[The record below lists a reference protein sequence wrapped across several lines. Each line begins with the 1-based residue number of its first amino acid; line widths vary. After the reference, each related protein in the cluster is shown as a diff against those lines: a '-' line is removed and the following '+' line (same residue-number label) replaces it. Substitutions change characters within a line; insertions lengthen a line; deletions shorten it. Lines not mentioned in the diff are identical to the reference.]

1 MVLWC
6 LQPNPPSLP
15 HCPASVLIAGEE
27 DREAAIELEALHA
40 MRAGTPTE
48 ASGNTWMDSIGPLWH
63 CADIIDWRL
72 ERRRHEQRT
81 QRVMTRKREKLA
93 TVRPPG
99 MTTSSQWH
107 WGLLLLALA
116 GCAQPEPPRLGDSAQ
131 QPAPPTRI
139 AGSTAVDYWRDVQP
153 IFERRCAVCHGCYD
167 APCQV
172 NLTAYE
178 GIVRDAN
185 RTPIYDISRL
195 RTAEQTRLFED
206 AHSVAAWRKKQFF
219 PVLQEQA
226 HFWPHSDKIHE
237 IYRRIDPLGAGLL
250 DFNRLENR

>member
-1 MVLWC
+1 VALGTSPAGPGR
-6 LQPNPPSLP
+6 LRAARAAEAGRL
-15 HCPASVLIAGEE
+15 CPAT
-27 DREAAIELEALHA
+27 
-40 MRAGTPTE
+40 RA
-48 ASGNTWMDSIGPLWH
+48 S
-63 CADIIDWRL
+63 
-72 ERRRHEQRT
+72 HEYCWQHS
-81 QRVMTRKREKLA
+81 L
-93 TVRPPG
+93 
-99 MTTSSQWH
+99 
-107 WGLLLLALA
+107 
-116 GCAQPEPPRLGDSAQ
+116 
-131 QPAPPTRI
+131 
-139 AGSTAVDYWRDVQP
+139 DYWRDVQP
-153 IFERRCAVCHGCYD
+153 IFERRCAICHGCYD

-237 IYRRIDPLGAGLL
+237 IYRRIDPLGSGLL
-250 DFNRLENR
+250 DFNRLESR